1 MPWIKDLLGIVIAR
15 RRGKANWPIIVT
27 SGLFTLNI
35 SLANM

>member
-15 RRGKANWPIIVT
+15 RGKAHWPIIVT